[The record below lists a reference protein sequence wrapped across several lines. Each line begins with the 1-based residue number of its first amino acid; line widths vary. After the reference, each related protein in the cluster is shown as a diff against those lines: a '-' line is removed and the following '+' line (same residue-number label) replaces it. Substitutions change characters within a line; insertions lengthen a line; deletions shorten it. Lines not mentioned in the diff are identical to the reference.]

1 MTVLKRPGDGIWNMV
16 DKKFFKPI
24 TINRWVVVIYERE
37 QRFNVTAAQELVRN
51 FLDQFAAVGACAR
64 V

>member
-1 MTVLKRPGDGIWNMV
+1 MIDR
-16 DKKFFKPI
+16 KFFKPI

>member
-1 MTVLKRPGDGIWNMV
+1 MV
-16 DKKFFKPI
+16 DKKFFRSA
-24 TINRWVVVIYERE
+24 TIKRWVVVVYERE
-37 QRFNVTAAQELVRN
+37 QRFNVTAAQEMVRN

>member
-1 MTVLKRPGDGIWNMV
+1 MIDR
-16 DKKFFKPI
+16 KFFKPI

-37 QRFNVTAAQELVRN
+37 QRFNVTAAQEMVRN